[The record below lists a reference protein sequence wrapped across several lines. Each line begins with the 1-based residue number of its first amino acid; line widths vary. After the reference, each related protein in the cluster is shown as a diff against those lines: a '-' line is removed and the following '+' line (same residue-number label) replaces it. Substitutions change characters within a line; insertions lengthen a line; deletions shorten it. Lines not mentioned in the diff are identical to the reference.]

1 MAKETKKK
9 VVTRKE
15 MTRLHREQRQR
26 SYIIGGTIVVLA
38 VVIGLVVFGLSY
50 ELVFKGMKTVA
61 NVNGERIS
69 LKDFQEEV
77 QFQRYQQIQTY
88 SSYAQL
94 YNAFGAQMGSSFL
107 GNLQSIENS
116 LSEENKVTF
125 GQDVLQNMVDN
136 VAIAQYA
143 EENGITVSQE
153 EIDKAIEE
161 QFGYYAN
168 GTPTPTLTATP
179 FVTSTLSAEQYAL
192 VSPTPTNTEIPPTE
206 EVTPTATQAQQ
217 TPDATVESTAAEA
230 TEPAATEAVVDEGT
244 ATATLEPT
252 ATATEYT
259 YQGFEGERDAVIE
272 GMADINFTRADLD
285 ILFRYSVLREKV
297 YEQITADV
305 KSEQEQVWARHILV
319 ADEATAKE
327 VLQKLN
333 DGADW
338 AALAEEYSTDES
350 NKYAG
355 GDLGWFSHGQM
366 VASFEE
372 AAFSLKIG
380 EISEPV
386 QSDYGYHII
395 QVLGHEVRPLTQSA
409 LQTSKD
415 QVFSKWLDE
424 LTAKDSVK
432 ILDNWVNDVPL
443 TPVIPPEMIVA
454 TPQP

>member
-1 MAKETKKK
+1 M
-9 VVTRKE
+9 
-15 MTRLHREQRQR
+15 LFR
-26 SYIIGGTIVVLA
+26 S
-38 VVIGLVVFGLSY
+38 
-50 ELVFKGMKTVA
+50 
-61 NVNGERIS
+61 
-69 LKDFQEEV
+69 
-77 QFQRYQQIQTY
+77 
-88 SSYAQL
+88 
-94 YNAFGAQMGSSFL
+94 
-107 GNLQSIENS
+107 
-116 LSEENKVTF
+116 
-125 GQDVLQNMVDN
+125 
-136 VAIAQYA
+136 
-143 EENGITVSQE
+143 
-153 EIDKAIEE
+153 
-161 QFGYYAN
+161 
-168 GTPTPTLTATP
+168 
-179 FVTSTLSAEQYAL
+179 
-192 VSPTPTNTEIPPTE
+192 
-206 EVTPTATQAQQ
+206 
-217 TPDATVESTAAEA
+217 
-230 TEPAATEAVVDEGT
+230 
-244 ATATLEPT
+244 
-252 ATATEYT
+252 
-259 YQGFEGERDAVIE
+259 
-272 GMADINFTRADLD
+272 INFTRADLD
-285 ILFRYSVLREKV
+285 KLFRYSVLREKV

-350 NKYAG
+350 NKYTG